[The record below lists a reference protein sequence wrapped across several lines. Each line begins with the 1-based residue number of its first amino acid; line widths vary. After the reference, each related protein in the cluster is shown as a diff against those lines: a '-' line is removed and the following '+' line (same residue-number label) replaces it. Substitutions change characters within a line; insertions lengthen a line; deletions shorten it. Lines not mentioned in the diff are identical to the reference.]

1 MMKKM
6 LCVLMAL
13 LMLGSAAALASGE
26 EPVDAVIEE
35 PVDAAVE
42 EPAADGGP
50 TLFNVHLEIYMIDTD
65 GKLVPNAGGTATVST
80 TAAEPGELVTVTA
93 SAGPNCVLESV
104 DYGNGA
110 VIGTDITGEMC
121 FYMPEYT
128 TFVAVWFRE
137 LPSHALVVDTEPYG
151 AGQVM
156 SSRNPDFW
164 VSVIDLAHVPEG
176 AVTLEARAY
185 DDYRFVG
192 WADKAG
198 TVISAQNPYTLVTKG
213 DVELKAV
220 FEEKPEYSF
229 TDGAGSTWTKG
240 GGEELYLTVER
251 RIYNSEAYLLFQEA
265 LINGVS
271 MQMGTD
277 YDYTTGVEVVL
288 YPSFLEKLAP
298 GTYTVKAVFA
308 NGECE
313 TTITVKDKVGLSIA
327 GDCKTAKVTGDF
339 AGLYARVALV
349 IKNGETSGLY
359 VTQATI
365 NDDGTIVVP
374 TFFIPGLTVVGVNI
388 ALVPALADISSS
400 TPNTMAVAFKY
411 M

>member
-1 MMKKM
+1 MMKKL

-26 EPVDAVIEE
+26 EPAEAVI
-35 PVDAAVE
+35 E

-50 TLFNVHLEIYMIDTD
+50 TLFQVHLEIYMIDSD
-65 GKLVPNAGGTATVST
+65 GKLVPDAGGTAAVST

-110 VIGTDITGEMC
+110 VKGTDITGEMC

-137 LPSHALVVDTEPYG
+137 LPSHALVVDTVPYG
-151 AGQVM
+151 AGQIM
-156 SSRNPDFW
+156 SSRSPDFW

-198 TVISAQNPYTLVTKG
+198 TVLSAQNPYTLVTKG

-220 FEEKPEYSF
+220 FEEMPEYSF

-240 GGEELYLTVER
+240 SGEELPLTVER
-251 RIYNSEAYLLFQEA
+251 RVYSSEAYLLFEEA
-265 LINGVS
+265 RINGVA

-277 YDYTTGVEVVL
+277 YDYTAGQVVLYL

-298 GTYTVKAVFA
+298 GTYTVTAVFA

-313 TTITVKDKVGLSIA
+313 TTITVRDKPGLSIA

-339 AGLYARVALV
+339 TGLYARVALV
-349 IKNGETSGLY
+349 IQNGETSGLY

-365 NDDGTIVVP
+365 NPDGTIVVP
-374 TFFIPGLTVVGVNI
+374 SFMVPGLSVRGVNI
-388 ALVPALADISSS
+388 ALAPTLGDISSS
-400 TPNTMAVAFKY
+400 TPNTVAVAFKY